1 LREKAG
7 EWRQDRIEKCACHGD
22 ANIEILSEHKFYQNT
37 REGNREVSFLLWV
50 TGGFMEKRT
59 VKRRIFLSNACM
71 VVVTL
76 FIFLMINM
84 FVVKVYAESIEEEFR
99 MSVEQ
104 VVDKNGLDDLL
115 EDWTV
120 HRDEF
125 ILIFGADGILC
136 IIVLVIISQL
146 FTKNLTNHIMEPLDA
161 LAEGTKRIRK
171 NDLTQKI
178 SYQGELEFENVC
190 AAFNDMQ
197 ESILAEQEKNR
208 KYEKARTDMIAGI
221 SHDLRTPLTAMK
233 GTLKGLID
241 GVAST
246 PEQQEKFL
254 QAAYRRTGD
263 MDMLLNQLLFLS
275 RMETGNMPVSMQ
287 TIEIASF
294 LENYAL
300 SRNASLDA
308 VYGCKCPDGDT
319 KEKKEEII
327 IETNEITADV
337 SINPEQFQRILD
349 NLVENSRKY
358 AETTPLRMKIE
369 LERTKKG
376 VRICFRDNGV
386 GVPEEKLPFIFDE
399 FYRGDESRNK
409 KEGNGLGLY
418 IVKYL
423 MESMGG
429 SVRAENA
436 DGLAVY
442 LELPIF
448 QERRN

>member
-1 LREKAG
+1 
-7 EWRQDRIEKCACHGD
+7 
-22 ANIEILSEHKFYQNT
+22 
-37 REGNREVSFLLWV
+37 
-50 TGGFMEKRT
+50 MEKRT

-161 LAEGTKRIRK
+161 LAEGTKRIQK

-376 VRICFRDNGV
+376 VSICFRDNGV

>member
-1 LREKAG
+1 
-7 EWRQDRIEKCACHGD
+7 
-22 ANIEILSEHKFYQNT
+22 
-37 REGNREVSFLLWV
+37 
-50 TGGFMEKRT
+50 MEKRT

-161 LAEGTKRIRK
+161 LAEGTKRIQK

-275 RMETGNMPVSMQ
+275 RMETGNMPISMQ

-294 LENYAL
+294 LKNYAL

-308 VYGCKCPDGDT
+308 ACSCECRDGDM

-327 IETNEITADV
+327 IETNEITAEV

-376 VRICFRDNGV
+376 VSICFRDNGV
-386 GVPEEKLPFIFDE
+386 GVPEEKLPFIFDK